1 MKFVCLLTDFQAV
14 LKSLD
19 EELRNA
25 AFLAIDTE
33 FTGLQNGSD
42 FRLFALDTPAE
53 RYKKVRE
60 GSRSFLVIQFGL
72 CIFQYDKKMKA
83 YKCKSYNFYVFPNS
97 SGISGTPDPK
107 FLSQA
112 SSITFLSNNGFDFNK
127 LFREGVL
134 ITVLIAI
141 SIMTL
146 NYLFIVCVVGIPY
159 LTMAE
164 EEKLRIEL
172 EERLKTMNVDDPTA
186 TPNNQQTNPE
196 IPDDLKQFMEEAMF
210 V

>member
-1 MKFVCLLTDFQAV
+1 M

-19 EELRNA
+19 AELRSA

-53 RYKKVRE
+53 RYKKIKE
-60 GSRSFLVIQFGL
+60 GSKSFLVIQFGL
-72 CIFQYDKKMKA
+72 CIFLYDKKMKA
-83 YKCKSYNFYVFPNS
+83 YKSKSYNFYIFPNS

-127 LFREGVL
+127 LFREGVKIIFL
-134 ITVLIAI
+134 
-141 SIMTL
+141 
-146 NYLFIVCVVGIPY
+146 VVGTRSYLCIAYLLQAY
-159 LTMAE
+159 LTS
-164 EEKLRIEL
+164 LW
-172 EERLKTMNVDDPTA
+172 LKKRNSEWSWM
-186 TPNNQQTNPE
+186 
-196 IPDDLKQFMEEAMF
+196 KG
-210 V
+210 